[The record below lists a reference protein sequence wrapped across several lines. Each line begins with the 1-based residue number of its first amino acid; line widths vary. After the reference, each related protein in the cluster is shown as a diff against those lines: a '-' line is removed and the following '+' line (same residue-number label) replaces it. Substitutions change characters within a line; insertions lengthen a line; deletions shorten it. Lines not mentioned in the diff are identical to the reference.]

1 MSRLGAWSKSGITP
15 AGGLIAGPSS
25 SVRSSAWSCVG
36 EVPAVE
42 SVMLMDSEMRGTS
55 EAGVVTKEST
65 PLNQY
70 SPTFATLDKLS
81 ILHLWGE
88 I

>member
-25 SVRSSAWSCVG
+25 SVRSSAWTGVG
-36 EVPAVE
+36 EVRAVE
-42 SVMLMDSEMRGTS
+42 SVILMDSRVSGRS

-70 SPTFATLDKLS
+70 SPTFATLDRLS
-81 ILHLWGE
+81 ILHPRGE